1 MNLPGAADVNG
12 VYNGRTQSLDT
23 TVRKEHAM
31 YDITPCLWF
40 DRQGEEAA
48 GYYVSIF
55 ENSEILEISRYGEGA
70 PLPAGT
76 ALVVTFSIDGRKFMA
91 LNGGPA
97 FTFNEAVSFYVNAET
112 QAEIDRLWSALTR
125 DGGEPGQCGWL
136 KDKYG
141 VSWQIVPPILT
152 ELLSDPDREKA
163 GRVMQAMLGMGKLDI
178 AELEAAAR

>member
-1 MNLPGAADVNG
+1 
-12 VYNGRTQSLDT
+12 
-23 TVRKEHAM
+23 M

-40 DRQGEEAA
+40 DREAEEAA

-55 ENSEILEISRYGEGA
+55 DSSEILEISRYGEGA

-97 FTFNEAVSFYVNAET
+97 FAFNEAVSFYVNART
-112 QAEIDRLWSALTR
+112 QADIDRLWAALTR
-125 DGGEPGQCGWL
+125 DGGEPGRCGWL

-141 VSWQIVPPILT
+141 VSWQVVPPILT
-152 ELLSDPDREKA
+152 ELLSDPDQEKA